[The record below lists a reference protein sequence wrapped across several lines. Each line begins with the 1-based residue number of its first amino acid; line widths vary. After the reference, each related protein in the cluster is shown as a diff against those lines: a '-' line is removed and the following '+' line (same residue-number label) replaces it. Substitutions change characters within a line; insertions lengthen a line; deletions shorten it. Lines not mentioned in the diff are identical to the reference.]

1 MPGIKA
7 EITGALIRK
16 SVWQGKELLQLRIVV
31 SDEKLTENI
40 SQIFHPVQKILVL
53 ASLHCW
59 EHVGKVDQLQ
69 PHVIGQV
76 SANQRLLLGEPTNE
90 IVVV

>member
-16 SVWQGKELLQLRIVV
+16 SVWYGKELLQLRIV
-31 SDEKLTENI
+31 SDEKLAENI

-53 ASLHCW
+53 ASLRCR
-59 EHVGKVDQLQ
+59 EHVGKINQLE
-69 PHVIGQV
+69 PHVIG
-76 SANQRLLLGEPTNE
+76 
-90 IVVV
+90 